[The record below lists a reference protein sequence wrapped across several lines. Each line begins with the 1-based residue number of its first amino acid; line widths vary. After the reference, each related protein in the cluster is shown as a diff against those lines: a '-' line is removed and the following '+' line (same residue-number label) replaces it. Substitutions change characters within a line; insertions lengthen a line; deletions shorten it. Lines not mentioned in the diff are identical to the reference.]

1 MPIPIFLVDAFTKTP
16 FGGNP
21 AGVCLLSSWPQDG
34 WMQAVAAEVNASE
47 TAFAVPEGGNA
58 YGLRW
63 FTPVAEVPLCGHA
76 TLATSHV
83 LLESGRASDAE
94 PIAFRTLSGELAAER
109 SAVGI
114 ELDFPAIPVAEC
126 TAPDALVSVLEGT
139 PTFVGRTAPPR
150 AGGEVNYLCELPN
163 EQAVRNLKPDVALLR
178 RVPGHVIVT
187 ARGSGSYAVVSRFFA
202 PTIGLDED
210 PVTGLAHCSLAP
222 YWAPRLGHTQ
232 FLAWQASARGG
243 EMTVTLRGDRVG
255 LAGQAVT
262 IWSGECHV

>member
-1 MPIPIFLVDAFTKTP
+1 VPIPIFLVDAFTKVP
-16 FGGNP
+16 FSGNP
-21 AGVCLLSSWPQDG
+21 AGVCLMSSWPKDA

-47 TAFAVPEGGNA
+47 TAFVVPEGNA
-58 YGLRW
+58 HGLRW

-83 LLESGRASDAE
+83 LFESGRARDGE
-94 PIAFRTLSGELAAER
+94 PLAFRTLSGQLE
-109 SAVGI
+109 AVRAPAGI
-114 ELDFPAIPVAEC
+114 ELDFPAIPVRQC
-126 TAPDALVSVLEGT
+126 DAPEGMVSALGAT
-139 PTFVGRTAPPR
+139 PAFVGRTAPPR
-150 AGGEVNYLCELPN
+150 AMGELTYLCELAD
-163 EQAVRNLKPDVALLR
+163 EQAVRNLKPDVELLR

-187 ARGSGSYAVVSRFFA
+187 ARGSGSYAIVSRFFA

-222 YWAPRLGHTQ
+222 YWAPRLGQ
-232 FLAWQASARGG
+232 ARFLAWQASARGG
-243 EMTVTLRGDRVG
+243 EMTVTLRADRVG